1 MPIFLP
7 NVLTRCTVF
16 TSAFWSSVLGQNIG
30 VLRLSLLASIYTRGS
45 HQTENHFQEQI
56 VFNDHQRLDSYSAQV
71 VCKNIL
77 GTCNVSSFQ
86 QNNFF
91 LNPDP
96 HDNCIVHVPPAW
108 WCIEQHI
115 FALNKNMFD
124 FAEPEENV
132 LSQGMLLPTSNC
144 LCLLMKLFDHKPW
157 IRQSLKHRLWLPEVN
172 FGVII
177 NPWSVC

>member
-30 VLRLSLLASIYTRGS
+30 VLRLSLLANIYTRGS

-91 LNPDP
+91 FNPDP
-96 HDNCIVHVPPAW
+96 TTTALFMFHLLGDVLNN
-108 WCIEQHI
+108 I
-115 FALNKNMFD
+115 FSL
-124 FAEPEENV
+124 
-132 LSQGMLLPTSNC
+132 
-144 LCLLMKLFDHKPW
+144 W
-157 IRQSLKHRLWLPEVN
+157 IRTCLILQNQKKMFYRKECCFQLQ
-172 FGVII
+172 I
-177 NPWSVC
+177 VCAC